1 MLEISS
7 LVVFAGAAIA
17 SHLMHRAG
25 LTEISKQKRGSRKE
39 APLFA
44 SG

>member
-7 LVVFAGAAIA
+7 LFVFAGAVTA

-25 LTEISKQKRGSRKE
+25 LTEIPKQKRGSRKE
-39 APLFA
+39 APFFA